1 MADFDAVDT
10 SINQWGNG
18 LAVRLNKAVAK
29 AAGVT
34 VGTPVRIT
42 AQRGRI
48 IVETVTTIPSLDEM
62 LASFDPA
69 RHGGE
74 AMAFVPVGVE
84 VL

>member
-1 MADFDAVDT
+1 MINNAVDT

-29 AAGVT
+29 VAGVEE
-34 VGTPVRIT
+34 GTRVRIT

-48 IVETVTTIPSLDEM
+48 IVETVDDLPSLAAM
-62 LASFDPA
+62 LAAFDPV

-74 AMAFVPVGVE
+74 VMSFTPVGKEIV
-84 VL
+84 